1 MGAKTYLMM
10 VTVVAVIAI
19 VAGYMIFNNLF
30 PTTSSVPLQKNF
42 FLSLTDPATVPQGT
56 TALFVT
62 YSALQLQ
69 ISHSG
74 GVSTQTLPGSGTVN
88 VLSLQNSSIVL
99 ASTNVL
105 NGSKVTQ
112 IKINISNAIITIGGE
127 NYTVVIGERTLTIN
141 VTSNNSISGQKNALV
156 DLIPS
161 VTAIET
167 VDKTVYVLTAN
178 VRAVITPPN
187 IFLSRSSSVQHGII
201 QSLPPVGSKVNFS
214 SNVSLGKLFNNVT
227 PTINV
232 TSASISIDGNY
243 TNLSV
248 TVKNTGNDSVQ
259 LNGIM
264 INGLKKVYFPQPPM
278 SELFRLPSMIMQL
291 PITPPAGVLTPSGF
305 IPPPKMVITFPNGT
319 IMNTTSTFTLPSIP
333 TRPPINSTNITPSI
347 STSYINKS
355 AINSTNT
362 KTSNSTGY
370 INNTNSTVSP
380 NSTNTKTSNSTG
392 YINSTNSTVSLNITL
407 NGTFYFLKIVTPAH
421 AISLNSTG
429 ALVNVSGDI
438 VYKTTTMPQFTHTIQ
453 QNGSQQGPALN
464 VTIPAGATAVTLPV
478 GTTLYIQFPAG
489 MAPPTVTPPPQITL
503 QAAKF
508 PIGRMIF
515 PNGTLGFPPM
525 YAMSTKVVSNST
537 SANGAALNTIA
548 NGATNTNV
556 TINPDQIPKGYTLM
570 PGDSITFTLSGLL
583 NLGPSQ
589 QVQSDNGV
597 KIPSPFAVLISGDSY
612 SINLFGKIGA
622 HAETVVTAS

>member
-333 TRPPINSTNITPSI
+333 TRPPINSTN
-347 STSYINKS
+347 
-355 AINSTNT
+355 
-362 KTSNSTGY
+362 
-370 INNTNSTVSP
+370 
-380 NSTNTKTSNSTG
+380 TKTSNSTG

-453 QNGSQQGPALN
+453 QNGSQQEPALN
-464 VTIPAGATAVTLPV
+464 VTIPSGATAVTLPV

-489 MAPPTVTPPPQITL
+489 MAPPTVTPPLQITL
-503 QAAKF
+503 RAAKF

>member
-333 TRPPINSTNITPSI
+333 TRPPINSTN
-347 STSYINKS
+347 
-355 AINSTNT
+355 
-362 KTSNSTGY
+362 
-370 INNTNSTVSP
+370 
-380 NSTNTKTSNSTG
+380 TKTSNSTG

-489 MAPPTVTPPPQITL
+489 MAPPTVTPPLQITL
-503 QAAKF
+503 RAAKF

>member
-214 SNVSLGKLFNNVT
+214 SNVSLGKLFNHVT

-291 PITPPAGVLTPSGF
+291 PITPPAGVPTPSGF

-333 TRPPINSTNITPSI
+333 TRPPINSTNT
-347 STSYINKS
+347 T
-355 AINSTNT
+355 
-362 KTSNSTGY
+362 TSNSTGY
-370 INNTNSTVSP
+370 I
-380 NSTNTKTSNSTG
+380 
-392 YINSTNSTVSLNITL
+392 NSTVSLNITL

-464 VTIPAGATAVTLPV
+464 VTIPSGATAVTLPV
-478 GTTLYIQFPAG
+478 GTTLYMQFPAG
-489 MAPPTVTPPPQITL
+489 MAPPTVTPPLQITL
-503 QAAKF
+503 RAAKF

>member
-291 PITPPAGVLTPSGF
+291 PITPPAGVPTPSGF

-333 TRPPINSTNITPSI
+333 TRPPI
-347 STSYINKS
+347 
-355 AINSTNT
+355 
-362 KTSNSTGY
+362 
-370 INNTNSTVSP
+370 

-489 MAPPTVTPPPQITL
+489 MAPPTVTPPLQITL
-503 QAAKF
+503 RAAKF

>member
-291 PITPPAGVLTPSGF
+291 PITPPAGVPTPSGF

-333 TRPPINSTNITPSI
+333 TRPPI
-347 STSYINKS
+347 
-355 AINSTNT
+355 
-362 KTSNSTGY
+362 
-370 INNTNSTVSP
+370 

-464 VTIPAGATAVTLPV
+464 VTIPSGATAVTLPV

-489 MAPPTVTPPPQITL
+489 MAPPTVTPPLQITL
-503 QAAKF
+503 RAAKF

>member
-178 VRAVITPPN
+178 VRAVITPPS

-333 TRPPINSTNITPSI
+333 TRPPINSTN
-347 STSYINKS
+347 
-355 AINSTNT
+355 
-362 KTSNSTGY
+362 
-370 INNTNSTVSP
+370 
-380 NSTNTKTSNSTG
+380 TKTSNSTG

-489 MAPPTVTPPPQITL
+489 MAPPTVTPPLQITL
-503 QAAKF
+503 RAAKF

>member
-333 TRPPINSTNITPSI
+333 TRPPINSTN
-347 STSYINKS
+347 
-355 AINSTNT
+355 
-362 KTSNSTGY
+362 
-370 INNTNSTVSP
+370 
-380 NSTNTKTSNSTG
+380 TKTSNSTG

-464 VTIPAGATAVTLPV
+464 VTIPSGATAVTLPV

-489 MAPPTVTPPPQITL
+489 MAPPTVTPPLQITL
-503 QAAKF
+503 RAAKF